1 MVDETRNDQADTG
14 EEQQQQQQSSTGPS
28 NEELFEEI
36 NRLGARFAEVVQTA
50 WNSEERKKIEADFR
64 KGASALGAT
73 LEESMQKISDNQK
86 AKDLVDQADDVMT
99 NVGDKVR
106 SSDVTHDLSSSL
118 AKGLRKMSDQLEK
131 WISEMESK
139 APAASDRSDDDDAG
153 KEIPIDKA

>member
-1 MVDETRNDQADTG
+1 MADETRNDQASAG
-14 EEQQQQQQSSTGPS
+14 EEKQQSDAGPS
-28 NEELFEEI
+28 DEELLDEI
-36 NRLGARFAEVVQTA
+36 NRLGARFTEVVQAA
-50 WNSEERKKIEADFR
+50 WNSEERKKLEADLR
-64 KGASALGAT
+64 RSANALGTT

-106 SSDVTHDLSSSL
+106 SSEVTHDLSSSL

-139 APAASDRSDDDDAG
+139 APVAGGPSDDDDTG

>member
-1 MVDETRNDQADTG
+1 MAVA
-14 EEQQQQQQSSTGPS
+14 SAPV
-28 NEELFEEI
+28 
-36 NRLGARFAEVVQTA
+36 A
-50 WNSEERKKIEADFR
+50 KKLEADLR
-64 KGASALGAT
+64 KGAGAIGTT

-139 APAASDRSDDDDAG
+139 APAAGDRSEDDDTG